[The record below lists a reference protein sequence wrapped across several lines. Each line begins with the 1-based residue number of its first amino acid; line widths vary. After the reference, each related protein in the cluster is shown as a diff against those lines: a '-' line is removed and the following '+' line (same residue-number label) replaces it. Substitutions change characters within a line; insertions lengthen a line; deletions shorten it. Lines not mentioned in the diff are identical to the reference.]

1 MIKLLIVDDS
11 DALLEAMKAIL
22 ERYEY
27 TVTILNNATT
37 IFKDITKF
45 QPDLLIID
53 IYLAGDDGRE
63 ICKKIKENIET
74 RQVGILV
81 FSASPTVLE
90 DYKNYGADDF
100 IEKPFDTTE
109 LLKKIR
115 SILSFCENNSG
126 ADKPNNVPS

>member
-1 MIKLLIVDDS
+1 MNKLLIVDDS

-37 IFKDITKF
+37 IFKDLRKF
-45 QPDLLIID
+45 QPDMLIID

-63 ICKKIKENIET
+63 ICKKIKENAET

-81 FSASPTVLE
+81 FSASPKALE
-90 DYKNYGADDF
+90 DYKSYRADDF
-100 IEKPFDTTE
+100 IEKPFDITD
-109 LLKKIR
+109 LLKKIK
-115 SILSFCENNSG
+115 SIVSFCENSSR
-126 ADKPNNVPS
+126 AEKPNDMTS